1 MRSWAD
7 ASRKLNLTHGELRSA
22 LIGHVRMRELD
33 SYFPPEIYRR
43 VPYRV
48 PPRYGGNELGPFMA
62 KDAGFDTWLKGD
74 IELVALS
81 DRCMNG
87 ANGMVTDSA
96 GGCVPRDVGLRTGL
110 RANLPCHCDPK
121 DSLLNCDGRE
131 AGNSS
136 QSTL

>member
-1 MRSWAD
+1 MP
-7 ASRKLNLTHGELRSA
+7 NT
-22 LIGHVRMRELD
+22 
-33 SYFPPEIYRR
+33 
-43 VPYRV
+43 
-48 PPRYGGNELGPFMA
+48 
-62 KDAGFDTWLKGD
+62 
-74 IELVALS
+74 ALS
-81 DRCMNG
+81 RDDFSRRARTRAMLPP
-87 ANGMVTDSA
+87 ADSA